1 MKKYI
6 IALALMF
13 ATIGACAQNEAKN
26 DTISVNNTEIN
37 KVVTDE
43 TTNSKGKKVTKYYFL
58 YAGEL
63 VQASRHVIE
72 SYNLCQKHGAKC
84 HLAMVVNKKT
94 HRKRIILH

>member
-6 IALALMF
+6 IVLTLMF
-13 ATIGACAQNEAKN
+13 VAIGAYAQSEVKN
-26 DTISVNNTEIN
+26 DTIAVNNTEIN
-37 KVVTDE
+37 KIVTDE

-58 YAGEL
+58 YGSEL
-63 VQASRHVIE
+63 IQASRHVVE

-94 HRKRIILH
+94 NRKRIILH